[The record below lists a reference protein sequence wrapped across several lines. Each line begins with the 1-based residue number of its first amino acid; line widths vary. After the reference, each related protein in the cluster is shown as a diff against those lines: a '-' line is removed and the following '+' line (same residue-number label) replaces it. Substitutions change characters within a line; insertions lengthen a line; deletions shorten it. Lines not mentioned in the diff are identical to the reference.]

1 MKECLILSN
10 SDKGLWYQDLDFR
23 TGFLLSKSKRYRRS
37 PLRPE
42 VQQIVDAT
50 GLPLNP
56 IELSTSHKCVLYLGT
71 IQHLHSDWVALVDIT
86 VIDPKILSK
95 QLQELKVQKVKFLS
109 DGNSANDTEAKI
121 LTSLKSSFSDV
132 EFVSWR

>member
-10 SDKGLWYQDLDFR
+10 SEKSFWYQDLDFR
-23 TGFLLSKSKRYRRS
+23 TGFLLSKSRRYRKS

-50 GLPLNP
+50 GLPLQP
-56 IELSTSHKCVLYLGT
+56 IELSSSQKGVLFLGT
-71 IQHLHSDWVALVDIT
+71 VQHIHSEWVAL
-86 VIDPKILSK
+86 IDSQNMDVSVLSK
-95 QLQELKVQKVKFLS
+95 QLQDLKIQKVKVLS
-109 DGNSANDTEAKI
+109 DDQQPSAKDSELLA
-121 LTSLKSSFSDV
+121 SLKSSFNDV

>member
-10 SDKGLWYQDLDFR
+10 SDKGLWYQDLDFK
-23 TGFLLSKSKRYRRS
+23 TGFLLSKSRRYRRS

-56 IELSTSHKCVLYLGT
+56 IELSTTQKGVLYLGT
-71 IQHLHSDWVALVDIT
+71 IQHIHSEWVALVDT
-86 VIDPKILSK
+86 SAIDPKILTQ
-95 QLQELKVQKVKFLS
+95 QLQELKIQKVKFLS
-109 DGNSANDTEAKI
+109 DGTIPNEIETKI